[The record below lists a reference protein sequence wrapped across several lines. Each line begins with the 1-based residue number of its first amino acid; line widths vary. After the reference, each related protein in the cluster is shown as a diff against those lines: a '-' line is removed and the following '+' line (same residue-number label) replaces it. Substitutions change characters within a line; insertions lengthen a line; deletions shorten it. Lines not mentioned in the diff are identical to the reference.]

1 MHPRPTAETR
11 LMLGVQM
18 QPVLQEAFTQPLGK
32 KLISSLPPG
41 GSLYCRRHRFVSLK
55 RVFLNYFI
63 PSTDSNATADA
74 KIKHFEMSKGT
85 PVLSLPNVCDNQK
98 S

>member
-1 MHPRPTAETR
+1 M
-11 LMLGVQM
+11 
-18 QPVLQEAFTQPLGK
+18 
-32 KLISSLPPG
+32 
-41 GSLYCRRHRFVSLK
+41 
-55 RVFLNYFI
+55 
-63 PSTDSNATADA
+63 TADA